1 MVPMSR
7 NPCRLCRP
15 VVTFCL
21 GRLLA
26 ILLHICCSEQVA
38 LTKYIE
44 FTKKLQAGPSE
55 GETLE
60 HHVATVEKMSYFS
73 TIINCCL
80 INWTS
85 KEGPWTE
92 LWEFML
98 LLLIY
103 TTQRQLPEVRL

>member
-7 NPCRLCRP
+7 NPCRLCRS
-15 VVTFCL
+15 VVTCCL
-21 GRLLA
+21 GRLLS

-60 HHVATVEKMSYFS
+60 HHEATVEKMSYFS
-73 TIINCCL
+73 TIVNCCL

-85 KEGPWTE
+85 KKGPWTE

-103 TTQRQLPEVRL
+103 ATQRKLPEVRF

>member
-7 NPCRLCRP
+7 NPCCLCRP

-21 GRLLA
+21 GGLLS

-60 HHVATVEKMSYFS
+60 HHEATVEKMSYFS

>member
-21 GRLLA
+21 GRLLS

-60 HHVATVEKMSYFS
+60 HHEAAVEKMGYLS

>member
-1 MVPMSR
+1 MLSSR
-7 NPCRLCRP
+7 RSEDVL
-15 VVTFCL
+15 
-21 GRLLA
+21 
-26 ILLHICCSEQVA
+26 ILLD
-38 LTKYIE
+38 LRKYIE

-60 HHVATVEKMSYFS
+60 HHEATVEKMSYYFS

>member
-7 NPCRLCRP
+7 NPCRLCRS

-21 GRLLA
+21 GRLLS
-26 ILLHICCSEQVA
+26 ILLHICCSEQVPK
-38 LTKYIE
+38 TKYIE

-60 HHVATVEKMSYFS
+60 HHEATVEKMSYFS

>member
-21 GRLLA
+21 GRLLS

-38 LTKYIE
+38 LTKYSE
-44 FTKKLQAGPSE
+44 FTKKLHAGPSE

-60 HHVATVEKMSYFS
+60 HHEAAVEKLSYFS